1 MGFGGCR
8 GCGRR
13 AREIVEMTRRSV
25 IAAACAVT
33 FLVTHRVPTKQP
45 WGSSYTSTLCFH
57 RPSSL
62 APKKPGRSCLSA

>member
-45 WGSSYTSTLCFH
+45 WGSSYTSTLCFV
-57 RPSSL
+57 PAL
-62 APKKPGRSCLSA
+62 WPPKSQGGAA